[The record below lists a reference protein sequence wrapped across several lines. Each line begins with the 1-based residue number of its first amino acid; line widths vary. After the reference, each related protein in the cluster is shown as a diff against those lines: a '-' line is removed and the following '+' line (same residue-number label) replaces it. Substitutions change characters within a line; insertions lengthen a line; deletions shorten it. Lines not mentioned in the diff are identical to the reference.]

1 MIVINE
7 VKKIFGKNTLLIML
21 SLLVLN
27 GVLILAGEIKRDYN
41 FSGEDYRKLY
51 SSEGM
56 QGKAEEQLEHLKACI
71 EENGITRQYF
81 LLRYV
86 ISDIEK
92 TLGYQ
97 EYLNNIA
104 ESALK
109 YGRLS
114 IFANEDGFSKR
125 NIKKTADVYGSLPEI
140 EIVPGKSRGV
150 VMASQYNG
158 SVILGFVFVMYIVFM
173 IVTREKEIGSLN
185 LTMTTKH
192 GAARHGAVKLMM
204 CLISSVVIA
213 ILFETENWAIS
224 ACYYGLGDM
233 GRSIQSIPEY
243 QPCIF
248 DISIAQ
254 FMLLSVCFRTMC
266 IFMVSA
272 VVFLVACRSRGLIG
286 LTIKLAVVFGIE
298 GLAYYAV
305 TGNSVWGLVK
315 YINIYGSLASSEI
328 LGNYLNLNLFGYPV
342 WYLPVF
348 IIFSLVVITVSAVW
362 GVYAYADMG
371 ALPSERKLK
380 LIRLP
385 SATSSLFLQECYRYL
400 ICEHVLWIII
410 LLILIR
416 VLTFSPVRE
425 TFAFQDDVYY
435 KQYML
440 KLEGEYSEEKEVMID
455 EEEQTYREITEK
467 ANAASASTDDV
478 SIRNL
483 IWMKYN
489 DETAHFKVLD
499 KVKEQAR
506 YLKDKQGA
514 FMYDQGYRILAG
526 EDSGEKQNRILG
538 FITGL
543 MMVICSVFIYAPD
556 YQTGTYRM
564 IRAAR
569 NGRMYLFARR
579 EIIGTVILLII
590 YGIIFVPYILSVLNA
605 YGTQGIDFPA
615 CSIQCLEWCP
625 RRITIRL
632 YLIGQNIIR
641 FIIYWLS
648 MNFIMYISSKAK
660 SMSYTLVVG
669 ILLCLI
675 GIMI

>member
-27 GVLILAGEIKRDYN
+27 GVLILAGENKRDYN

-71 EENGITRQYF
+71 EENGITGQYF

-140 EIVPGKSRGV
+140 EIVSGKSRGV

-158 SVILGFVFVMYIVFM
+158 SVILGFMFVMYVVFM
-173 IVTREKEIGSLN
+173 LITREKEIGSLA
-185 LTMTTKH
+185 LTLTTKSGH
-192 GAARHGAVKLMM
+192 IHHGAVKLMM
-204 CLISSVVIA
+204 CFVSSIVISV
-213 ILFETENWAIS
+213 LLETENWAAAS
-224 ACYYGLGDM
+224 CYYGLGDM

-243 QPCIF
+243 RPCVF
-248 DISIAQ
+248 DVSIVQ
-254 FMLLSVCFRTMC
+254 FMLISVCFRTMC

-286 LTIKLAVVFGIE
+286 LTIKLAVVFGVE
-298 GLAYYAV
+298 GAAYC
-305 TGNSVWGLVK
+305 TIPGNSIWGLVK
-315 YINIYGSLASSEI
+315 YINIYGSLDSSEL
-328 LGNYLNLNLFGYPV
+328 LGSYLNLNLFGYPV

-348 IIFSLVVITVSAVW
+348 IIFSVTVIIAFTVW
-362 GVYAYADMG
+362 GIYAYAHMG
-371 ALPSERKLK
+371 AMPSGKKLRLVK
-380 LIRLP
+380 LN
-385 SATSSLFLQECYRYL
+385 SGTGSVFLQECYRYL

-410 LLILIR
+410 LLIIVR
-416 VLTFSPVRE
+416 ILTFSPVRE
-425 TFAFQDDVYY
+425 TFEFQDDVYY

-440 KLEGEYSEEKEVMID
+440 KLEGEYSEEKEATID
-455 EEEQTYREITEK
+455 EEEKTYREITEK
-467 ANAASASTDDV
+467 ANAASASTNDV

-499 KVKEQAR
+499 KIREQAR

-514 FMYDQGYRILAG
+514 FLYDQGYRILAG

-632 YLIGQNIIR
+632 YLIGQNIVR
-641 FIIYWLS
+641 VIIYWLS
-648 MNFIMYISSKAK
+648 MNFIMCISTKAK
-660 SMSYTLVVG
+660 SMSYTFGAG
-669 ILLCLI
+669 ILLCLM